1 MHRLRITPTANA
13 SAETASAVPSI
24 PLPPTVPLSTFYP
37 DYELTEAQANR
48 TYYKEIKA
56 RALSASGVYRFD
68 ISVSESR
75 RSIVVRDGSTIVFKC
90 SKYGTAPRCVLL
102 ELHDCGYNIPAWLKK
117 RNEGGFDNWNYKS
130 IRSPPSESL

>member
-1 MHRLRITPTANA
+1 MVESGTQTPAANA

-24 PLPPTVPLSTFYP
+24 PLPPTVPVSAVYP

-48 TYYKEIKA
+48 KYYKEIKA

-68 ISVSESR
+68 VLESR
-75 RSIVVRDGSTIVFKC
+75 RSIVVRDESIIVFTC

-102 ELHDCGYNIPAWLKK
+102 ELHDCGYKIPTWLNK

-130 IRSPPSESL
+130 IRSPQSESL